1 MDIEHLKLI
10 LETVSSVSGDAAA
23 IAISYIVFENILP
36 FVGWMLFLFM
46 VYKFGV
52 MLINKI
58 PNTDDESFFK
68 EMRDTLRTGTSGALA
83 DHEKSATINKLK
95 ELAYKS
101 KQ

>member
-36 FVGWMLFLFM
+36 FIVWMTFLFII
-46 VYKFGV
+46 YKVGV
-52 MLINKI
+52 NLVNKI
-58 PNTDDESFFK
+58 PNDNDDAFFK
-68 EMRDTLRTGTSGALA
+68 EMRDVLRTGSSGHLA
-83 DHEKSATINKLK
+83 DYEKSATKNKLR

-101 KQ
+101 KE